1 IEGICATVLGD
12 RHELGGEAVAADR
25 GVEGW
30 GPHRG
35 EDHVRAE
42 VPRGAEEGIDALPVA
57 LAPDLVAVV
66 VREAISMEPVRV
78 RDRQLGEFLAV
89 HFEWHGEGREVLAAV
104 RLDLEGDV
112 ARLNGADRAEAD
124 PRRAPLPGYGAQFA
138 RVRVG
143 VEG

>member
-1 IEGICATVLGD
+1 
-12 RHELGGEAVAADR
+12 
-25 GVEGW
+25 
-30 GPHRG
+30 
-35 EDHVRAE
+35 
-42 VPRGAEEGIDALPVA
+42 
-57 LAPDLVAVV
+57 
-66 VREAISMEPVRV
+66 EPVRV

-89 HFEWHGEGREVLAAV
+89 HLERHGEGREVLAAV

-143 VEG
+143 VEGGGPKQIRVQTGGRAQVVFIGGVGAGQGDGDELHLRDRHLESGN